1 MPYVDEVRLQGTIYS
16 GKSCEFDFGFGAVEG
31 CLKAS
36 GDEKRE
42 RKVVHGSRRDGRPI
56 GLTAGKVEPG
66 KFTCAR
72 RNTTAEMLFEY
83 LTASGLGSIGDA
95 IIPITVSTFEPDS
108 SDIPQ
113 TITFDNCALT
123 SKKQSWDEG
132 IDELVTEIEFQ
143 PIGQDQNAQVLY
155 SIIRNI

>member
-1 MPYVDEVRLQGTIYS
+1 MPYVDEPRLQGTIFS
-16 GKSCEFDFGFGAVEG
+16 GKSCEFDFGFGSVEG
-31 CLKAS
+31 CLKAG
-36 GDEKRE
+36 GDQKRE

-66 KFTCAR
+66 KFTAALLA
-72 RNTTAEMLFEY
+72 TTAEMLFEF
-83 LTASGLGSIGDA
+83 LTIAGLGSIGDA
-95 IIPITVSTFEPDS
+95 VIPITVSVFEPDN

-123 SKKQSWDEG
+123 STKQSWDEG
-132 IDELVTEIEFQ
+132 IEELVTELEFQ

-155 SIIRNI
+155 SLIRNI